1 VGPDLREAVTE
12 RAMAG
17 QSIYPSFRFKDA
29 PGAIAWL
36 VEALG
41 FVVREV
47 HEADDGTVGHAELSL
62 GSELIMLGSERD
74 DVYGGRTG
82 GGFTYVVVDGND
94 VDAVY
99 DRAVAAG
106 ADVLRELSETDY
118 GSRDFSVRDPEG
130 NVWSFGTY
138 RPAVPG

>member
-1 VGPDLREAVTE
+1 
-12 RAMAG
+12 MAS
-17 QSIYPSFRFKDA
+17 QSIYPSFRYKDA

-41 FVVREV
+41 FVVRDV
-47 HEADDGTVGHAELSL
+47 HEADDGTVAHAELSF

-74 DVYGGRTG
+74 DAYSGRTG
-82 GGFTYVVVDGND
+82 GGFTYVVVERDD
-94 VDAVY
+94 VDALY
-99 DRAVAAG
+99 DRAVSAG
-106 ADVLRELSETDY
+106 AEVLGELSEKDY
-118 GSRDFSVRDPEG
+118 GSRDFSVKDPEG